1 MQRDREY
8 MIDILEAAKLAI
20 HYIDEITRE
29 EFFGNTQ
36 NQDAVIR
43 RIEIIGEAARDSEE
57 TLAAYPEIP
66 WSDLISA

>member
-8 MIDILEAAKLAI
+8 MLDILEAAKLAI
-20 HYIDEITRE
+20 KYTDEITRE

-43 RIEIIGEAARDSEE
+43 RIEIIGEAGGGYQKKHRLLHILKFHGA
-57 TLAAYPEIP
+57 T
-66 WSDLISA
+66 